1 MNPQLSRRVGRIM
14 MAAAVRSLEV
24 DRHLAFVTEVSR
36 AESFDDLP
44 VWVQE
49 VILGVSLL
57 VGVSGDHR
65 TRGSRRAPKEWS
77 AGADPR
83 VRIPGSVH

>member
-1 MNPQLSRRVGRIM
+1 M
-14 MAAAVRSLEV
+14 MSDAVRGLDV
-24 DRHLAFVTEVSR
+24 DGHIAFVTEVSR

-65 TRGSRRAPKEWS
+65 TRGSRTAPKEWS